1 MRLLLGRSRDL
12 YGPQSSGYIP
22 TMGTTELSRG
32 QNVALPEGAEQ
43 LRVSVGWT
51 TSTDDGLQMPTL
63 DLIALLT
70 DGDRR
75 ARSDDDIVFYNQR
88 STPDGAVVHTGRTES
103 ENGGRD
109 DLSVDL
115 TALTDD
121 VFSVVIAAST
131 DEGPL
136 GDLATV
142 EWTLH
147 TPDGAMV
154 TRFPITDLSTERVVV
169 VGEVY
174 RRQGVWRVR
183 AVGQGWSSGLS
194 GLLTDYGVDVVD
206 APADDSDSSGAADHD
221 GDEPESFDDGPP
233 ADAVV
238 AHSTTTTVE
247 TTVVQTRSATD
258 APVGEP
264 STGPLTEVRRTTTV
278 SHTDAVLASG
288 RVAVAA
294 TSRPKAVLPT
304 AQLSVAPSWV
314 RSRLFSVAG
323 IGGAGEQENRATS
336 ALLWVMAA
344 VRPLGRA
351 LTVRAG
357 APSGPIETYLEVP
370 YRLGESTVVPDGVI
384 RIGRPGKVWTA
395 LVEVKTSSNDLGV
408 EQLTNYVRV
417 ARREKF
423 DALLTISNQVTS
435 DPMAHPVTLPAG
447 VAGTV
452 KVVHLSWTDVM
463 HEIRMLIKHQR
474 FDEQLPL
481 WMLDEL
487 LRYLEHPKSGAMA
500 FSDMGPNWVD
510 VRDGCVHHTLAAG
523 DRIVRPVVGNW
534 NRLARYVAL
543 RLTSHTG
550 RTVKRVVPRKH
561 AADPVLRDEEIAR
574 NLADEGRLSL
584 QMRIPETCGPLR
596 VLVDV
601 RTALIEVSTVVT
613 APVDGTPKARVTW
626 LLKQLKGTS
635 DDVVVEA
642 QFPGP
647 DGGATKES
655 LASAREKPARLLGT
669 MEGPPA
675 SFRVSR
681 LSPLGL
687 KRSGP
692 TGSVVSTV
700 VEAVDVFFDD
710 VVAQIARPESGGSPS
725 PTPE

>member
-1 MRLLLGRSRDL
+1 
-12 YGPQSSGYIP
+12 
-22 TMGTTELSRG
+22 MGTTELSRG

-51 TSTDDGLQMPTL
+51 TGSATEKGPQTL

-88 STPDGAVVHTGRTES
+88 STPDGSVVHTGRTES
-103 ENGGRD
+103 DTGGRD

-121 VFSVVIAAST
+121 VASVVIAAST

-136 GDLATV
+136 GDLSAV

-147 TPDGAMV
+147 TPDGEVV

-174 RRQGVWRVR
+174 RRQGAWRVR

-206 APADDSDSSGAADHD
+206 APADDSDDADGSGVAGHEAHD
-221 GDEPESFDDGPP
+221 TATAEESATPT
-233 ADAVV
+233 AVV

-247 TTVVQTRSATD
+247 TTVVQTRAPAD
-258 APVGEP
+258 APAGDP
-264 STGPLTEVRRTTTV
+264 PAGPVTEVRRTTTV
-278 SHTDAVLASG
+278 SHTDAVVATG

-294 TSRPKAVLPT
+294 SSRPKAALPA

-370 YRLGESTVVPDGVI
+370 YRLGESTVIPDGVI

-417 ARREKF
+417 AKREKF

-435 DPMAHPVTLPAG
+435 DPAAHPVTLPAG
-447 VAGTV
+447 VTGTV

-463 HEIRMLIKHQR
+463 HEIRMLIKHHR

-500 FSDMGPNWVD
+500 FSDMGPTWVD
-510 VRDGCVHHTLAAG
+510 VRDGCAHHTLAAG
-523 DRIVRPVVGNW
+523 DRIVKPVVANW
-534 NRLARYVAL
+534 NRLARYLAL

-561 AADPVLRDEEIAR
+561 AADPVLLDEEIAR

-584 QMRIPETCGPLR
+584 QLRVPETCGPLR

-601 RTALIEVSTVVT
+601 RTTQIEVSTVVT
-613 APVDGTPKARVTW
+613 APTDGTPKARVTW
-626 LLKQLKGTS
+626 LLKQLKNAS

-647 DGGATKES
+647 AGGATKEN
-655 LASAREKPARLLGT
+655 LASAREKPARLLGAMT
-669 MEGPPA
+669 GPPA
-675 SFRVSR
+675 SFRLSR
-681 LSPLGL
+681 LSQLGL

-700 VEAVDVFFDD
+700 VEAVDAFFDD
-710 VVAQIARPESGGSPS
+710 VVAQVAAPETATGPAQDLA
-725 PTPE
+725 PQPAADDDA